1 MGMWWGG
8 ASGSVWWVLLG
19 WGCFWDVGDMLASVG
34 VDLVVLLLS
43 ARRVCAQACLR
54 KSEESLGIGSL
65 NLSSNF
71 YVTQPP
77 FFLFSFSFLRQGLTI
92 KPD

>member
-1 MGMWWGG
+1 MGAPGVG
-8 ASGSVWWVLLG
+8 VLLRCRG
-19 WGCFWDVGDMLASVG
+19 HASVG
-34 VDLVVLLLS
+34 VGLVVLLLS
-43 ARRVCAQACLR
+43 AHHVCTQACLR

-77 FFLFSFSFLRQGLTI
+77 FFPFLFFFLETGS
-92 KPD
+92 DN